1 MTALLTSTA
10 GTKTN
15 VGMGQIAV
23 GRDRDELVSVLGSC
37 VGVVVFHPRRRIAV
51 LAHVILPASSGRSG
65 APGKFA
71 DTAIPEI
78 LLLLAKEGQANSGL
92 VAKLA
97 GGAQMFGNATGP
109 MQIGEGNVAAI
120 TKLLGHHNIRVI
132 AHDLGGTKGRRIS
145 VDCQTGL
152 VDVEVAGQKKLV
164 L

>member
-10 GTKTN
+10 GTKIN

-23 GRDRDELVSVLGSC
+23 GREHDELVSVLGSC
-37 VGVVVFHPRRRIAV
+37 VGLVVLHPRRRLAV
-51 LAHVILPASSGRSG
+51 LAHVVLPASSGRTG

-71 DTAIPEI
+71 DTAVPEI
-78 LLLLAKEGQANSGL
+78 LNLLAKEAQTNAGL

-97 GGAQMFGNATGP
+97 GGAQMFGSATGP
-109 MQIGEGNVAAI
+109 LQIGEANVAAI
-120 TKLLGHHNIRVI
+120 TRLLERHNIRVI
-132 AHDLGGTKGRRIS
+132 AHDLGGTQGRRIS

-152 VDVEVAGQKKLV
+152 VDVDVAGRKKLV